1 MKNAFELL
9 QQARRMPLVA
19 ILRGLEPTQAAEVGL
34 ALVQAGFRTLEVPL
48 NRPGALDCIALLSQA
63 LPADVLV
70 GGGTM
75 LTIADVDAVHAAG
88 GRLMVSPNC
97 DTRVIAHAAG
107 LGMLCAP
114 GVATPTEAFAALQA
128 GAHALKLFPSEMV
141 GHGGLK
147 ALKSVLPAGTDF
159 WPVGGIT
166 PDSMGAWIKA
176 GATGFGIGSQLYAPG
191 TSAAEVLE
199 RGRAYVA
206 AWQTGT
212 SAVQQGV

>member
-1 MKNAFELL
+1 MKTAHELL

-19 ILRGLEPTQAAEVGL
+19 ILRGLEPDQASSVGL
-34 ALVQAGFRTLEVPL
+34 ALYAAGFRTLEVPL
-48 NRPGALDCIALLSQA
+48 NRPGALDCIATLVQA
-63 LPADVLV
+63 LPDDVLV

-75 LTIADVDAVHAAG
+75 LTVADVDAVHAAS

-97 DTRVIAHAAG
+97 NGPVIAHAAAR
-107 LGMLCAP
+107 GMLCAP
-114 GVATPTEAFAALQA
+114 GVATPSEAFAALEA

-166 PDSMGAWIKA
+166 PESMAAWVAA

-191 TSAAEVLE
+191 TAAEVVE
-199 RGRAYVA
+199 QRARAYVA
-206 AWQTGT
+206 AWLD
-212 SAVQQGV
+212 AAPR

>member
-1 MKNAFELL
+1 MTTALELL

-19 ILRGLEPTQAAEVGL
+19 ILRGLDTASAQAVGQSL
-34 ALVQAGFRTLEVPL
+34 YAAGFRTLEVPL
-48 NRPGALDCIALLSQA
+48 NRPGALDCIAQLVQA
-63 LPADVLV
+63 LPIDALV

-75 LTIADVDAVHAAG
+75 LSVADVEAVHAAG

-97 DTRVIAHAAG
+97 NVQVITRAVD

-114 GVATPTEAFAALQA
+114 GVVTPTEAFAALDA

-147 ALKSVLPAGTDF
+147 ALRSVLPLGTDF

-166 PDSMGAWIKA
+166 PESMGGWVKA

-191 TSAAEVLE
+191 TAADEVL
-199 RGRAYVA
+199 RRAQAFVA
-206 AWQTGT
+206 AWQ
-212 SAVQQGV
+212 AAAPR

>member
-1 MKNAFELL
+1 MKTAHELL

-19 ILRGLEPTQAAEVGL
+19 ILRGLEPDQASSVGL
-34 ALVQAGFRTLEVPL
+34 ALYAAGFRTLEVPL
-48 NRPGALDCIALLSQA
+48 NRPGALDCIATLVRT
-63 LPADVLV
+63 LPDDVLV

-75 LTIADVDAVHAAG
+75 LSVADVDAVHAAG

-97 DTRVIAHAAG
+97 NGPVIAHAAAR
-107 LGMLCAP
+107 GMLCAP
-114 GVATPTEAFAALQA
+114 GVATPSEAFAALEA

-166 PDSMGAWIKA
+166 PESMAAWVAA

-191 TSAAEVLE
+191 TAAEVVE
-199 RGRAYVA
+199 QRARAYVA
-206 AWQTGT
+206 AWQD
-212 SAVQQGV
+212 AAPR